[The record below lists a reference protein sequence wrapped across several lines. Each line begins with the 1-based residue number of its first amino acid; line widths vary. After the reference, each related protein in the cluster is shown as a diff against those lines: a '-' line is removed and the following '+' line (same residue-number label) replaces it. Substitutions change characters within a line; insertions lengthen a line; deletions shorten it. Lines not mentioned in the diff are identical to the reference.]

1 MKVHYAVGKYI
12 IAIFI
17 LLLLVI
23 TTLLFF
29 TSHIQ
34 DFDYENK
41 DQEELSF
48 LSQGN
53 RLSGTLLTP
62 QHKTPSAVIVVIH
75 GDGPQDR
82 YSNGGYNPLFNTFL
96 DANIAIFSWDKAGIG
111 DSQGNWLHQSMEA
124 RAEEAVAALKLM
136 QLRYP
141 EVQVGFLGFLKQDGL
156 FLSPLVNHNQ
166 LFL

>member
-53 RLSGTLLTP
+53 RLRWLYTL
-62 QHKTPSAVIVVIH
+62 VV
-75 GDGPQDR
+75 
-82 YSNGGYNPLFNTFL
+82 SCVTFL
-96 DANIAIFSWDKAGIG
+96 YSATLYYQPI
-111 DSQGNWLHQSMEA
+111 
-124 RAEEAVAALKLM
+124 
-136 QLRYP
+136 
-141 EVQVGFLGFLKQDGL
+141 
-156 FLSPLVNHNQ
+156 
-166 LFL
+166 

>member
-48 LSQGN
+48 VSQGN

-82 YSNGGYNPLFNTFL
+82 YSNGGVEFE
-96 DANIAIFSWDKAGIG
+96 IFAQNSLG
-111 DSQGNWLHQSMEA
+111 
-124 RAEEAVAALKLM
+124 AL
-136 QLRYP
+136 
-141 EVQVGFLGFLKQDGL
+141 
-156 FLSPLVNHNQ
+156 
-166 LFL
+166 

>member
-48 LSQGN
+48 VSQGN

-82 YSNGGYNPLFNTFL
+82 YSNGGY
-96 DANIAIFSWDKAGIG
+96 IMIF
-111 DSQGNWLHQSMEA
+111 
-124 RAEEAVAALKLM
+124 
-136 QLRYP
+136 
-141 EVQVGFLGFLKQDGL
+141 
-156 FLSPLVNHNQ
+156 NHNNNIDGFILWLSLVLLSCTLLRFIIN
-166 LFL
+166 LFE

>member
-75 GDGPQDR
+75 GDGPQNC
-82 YSNGGYNPLFNTFL
+82 YFYQ
-96 DANIAIFSWDKAGIG
+96 FS
-111 DSQGNWLHQSMEA
+111 S
-124 RAEEAVAALKLM
+124 LKSFGVM
-136 QLRYP
+136 P
-141 EVQVGFLGFLKQDGL
+141 NSFLKIE
-156 FLSPLVNHNQ
+156 
-166 LFL
+166 

>member
-41 DQEELSF
+41 DQEVLSF
-48 LSQGN
+48 VSQGN
-53 RLSGTLLTP
+53 RLSGT
-62 QHKTPSAVIVVIH
+62 Q
-75 GDGPQDR
+75 
-82 YSNGGYNPLFNTFL
+82 N
-96 DANIAIFSWDKAGIG
+96 
-111 DSQGNWLHQSMEA
+111 
-124 RAEEAVAALKLM
+124 
-136 QLRYP
+136 
-141 EVQVGFLGFLKQDGL
+141 
-156 FLSPLVNHNQ
+156 
-166 LFL
+166 

>member
-48 LSQGN
+48 LSY
-53 RLSGTLLTP
+53 
-62 QHKTPSAVIVVIH
+62 
-75 GDGPQDR
+75 D
-82 YSNGGYNPLFNTFL
+82 F
-96 DANIAIFSWDKAGIG
+96 
-111 DSQGNWLHQSMEA
+111 
-124 RAEEAVAALKLM
+124 
-136 QLRYP
+136 
-141 EVQVGFLGFLKQDGL
+141 
-156 FLSPLVNHNQ
+156 
-166 LFL
+166 